1 VPLEFPSSWTAPRDL
16 LPREGELVV
25 VLAPL
30 DVSDERREGMLRTF
44 APRELERY
52 KSFRHDEHRFRWGTA
67 RGTLREVLGSALGI
81 APAEVAFTYGGH
93 GKPGVAGGKF
103 RFNLSHSDG
112 LGLLV
117 MGHVEVGADIEL
129 PRVRRSDDIA
139 RRFYTPGE
147 NARLFAMEKDARDD
161 AFFRLWTCKE
171 AFLKCTG
178 EGLSRSTRSYEIE
191 VSAGGAR
198 LLWAENADASRFSIH
213 PLEVAEPYRAAVVA
227 EGHGLAIRQH
237 RWP

>member
-1 VPLEFPSSWTAPRDL
+1 MHVPDGFRAPNQ
-16 LPREGELVV
+16 GELTV
-25 VLAPL
+25 VLANL
-30 DVSDERREGMLRTF
+30 DVSEERRAQLLAAF

-52 KSFRHDEHRFRWGTA
+52 ASFRHDEHRFRWGTA
-67 RGTLREVLGSALGI
+67 RGTLREVLGSVLGQR
-81 APAEVAFTYGGH
+81 PAEVSFSYGGH
-93 GKPGVAGGKF
+93 GKPGIAGSPL

-112 LGLLV
+112 LALIVL
-117 MGHVEVGADIEL
+117 GHVEVGADVEL

-147 NARLFAMEKDARDD
+147 NARLFALDTPTRTD

-191 VSAGGAR
+191 LGPGTAK
-198 LLWAENADASRFSIH
+198 LLWAEGTDASKYSIH
-213 PLEVAEPYRAAVVA
+213 PIEVDEPYRAAVVA
-227 EGHGLAIRQH
+227 EGHDFKLYQH
-237 RWP
+237 RWL

>member
-1 VPLEFPSSWTAPRDL
+1 VLEFPAAWTAPQKL
-16 LPREGELVV
+16 FPEEGELVV
-25 VLAPL
+25 VLARL
-30 DVSDERREGMLRTF
+30 DVSDERRAGLLETF
-44 APRELERY
+44 AARELERY

-67 RGTLREVLGSALGI
+67 RGTLREVLGSALGL
-81 APAEVAFTYGGH
+81 APAEVRFTYGGH
-93 GKPGVAGGKF
+93 GKPGVDGF

-112 LGLLV
+112 LALIV
-117 MGHVEVGADIEL
+117 MGQVEVGADVEL

-147 NARLFAMEKDARDD
+147 NARLFAMEKEARDD

-191 VSAGGAR
+191 VGPGGAR
-198 LLWAENADASRFSIH
+198 LLWAEGVEASRYSVY
-213 PLEVAEPYRAAVVA
+213 PMEVAEPYRAAVVA
-227 EGHGLAIRQH
+227 EGHGLQLRQH

>member
-1 VPLEFPSSWTAPRDL
+1 MHVPDGFRAPI
-16 LPREGELVV
+16 PGELTV
-25 VLAPL
+25 VLANL
-30 DVSDERREGMLRTF
+30 DVSEERRAQLLAAF

-52 KSFRHDEHRFRWGTA
+52 ASFRHDEHRFRWGTA
-67 RGTLREVLGSALGI
+67 RGTLREVLGSVLGQR
-81 APAEVAFTYGGH
+81 PAEVSFSYGGH
-93 GKPGVAGGKF
+93 GKPGIASSPL

-112 LGLLV
+112 LALIVL
-117 MGHVEVGADIEL
+117 GHVEVGADVEL

-147 NARLFAMEKDARDD
+147 NARLFAMDAPVRTD

-191 VSAGGAR
+191 LGPGTAK
-198 LLWAENADASRFSIH
+198 LLWAEGTDASKYSIH
-213 PLEVAEPYRAAVVA
+213 PIEVDEPYRAAIVA
-227 EGHGLAIRQH
+227 EGHDLKLHQF
-237 RWP
+237 RWR

>member
-1 VPLEFPSSWTAPRDL
+1 MDVPEGFRAPHQ
-16 LPREGELVV
+16 GELAV
-25 VLAPL
+25 VLANL
-30 DVSDERREGMLRTF
+30 DVADARRAGLLATF

-52 KSFRHDEHRFRWGTA
+52 ASFRHDEHRFRWGTA
-67 RGTLREVLGSALGI
+67 RGTLREVLGSALGCE
-81 APAEVAFTYGGH
+81 PAEVTFSYGAH
-93 GKPGVAGGKF
+93 GKPGIAGSRL

-112 LGLLV
+112 LALIVLGD
-117 MGHVEVGADIEL
+117 VEVGADVEL

-147 NARLFAMEKDARDD
+147 NARLFALDTPARDD
-161 AFFRLWTCKE
+161 AFFRLWCCKE

-191 VSAGGAR
+191 LSRGSAR
-198 LLWAENADASRFSIH
+198 LLWAEGTDASRYSIY
-213 PLEVAEPYRAAVVA
+213 PIEVDEPYRAAVVA
-227 EGHGLAIRQH
+227 EGHDFKLRQH